1 MGTRCTP
8 QALAGRVNVYNRISP
23 TKAPCGSIRRVA
35 SIRITNAHGVQE
47 HTHVTLGGIEQY
59 VQIRGEDRRNPVI
72 LWLHGGQCTVPDYS
86 SRSGDGALSAPTA
99 ECTRGLYARQ

>member
-1 MGTRCTP
+1 MAAFAGLLPYASQLRMGCRNTRTSPWAAMRLTLQLDDTP
-8 QALAGRVNVYNRISP
+8 NGRKLMSQLLR
-23 TKAPCGSIRRVA
+23 
-35 SIRITNAHGVQE
+35 
-47 HTHVTLGGIEQY
+47 IEQY